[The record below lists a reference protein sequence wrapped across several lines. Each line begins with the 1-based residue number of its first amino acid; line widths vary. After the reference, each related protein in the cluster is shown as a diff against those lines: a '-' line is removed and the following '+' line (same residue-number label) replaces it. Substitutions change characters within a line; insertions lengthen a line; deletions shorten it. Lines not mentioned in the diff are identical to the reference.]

1 MSDEPTTAE
10 WTAGIVT
17 AYPGWATIV
26 TELGA
31 GLDALGVEVVDM
43 KQKWGEL
50 RCYVRGNT
58 AEAEALIRDAE
69 TRSVETCEQCG
80 EPGVLCKSTHG
91 WHKTLCPDDAERL
104 GYVAVRGG

>member
-1 MSDEPTTAE
+1 MTNELTNADWVSGTA
-10 WTAGIVT
+10 A
-17 AYPGWATIV
+17 AYPGWASIV

-58 AEAEALIRDAE
+58 KEAEALIRDAE
-69 TRSVETCEQCG
+69 TRSVETCERCG
-80 EPGVLCKSTHG
+80 EPGVLCKSAHG
-91 WHKTLCPDDAERL
+91 WRKTLCPADAETL
-104 GYVAVRGG
+104 DYVEVRGG